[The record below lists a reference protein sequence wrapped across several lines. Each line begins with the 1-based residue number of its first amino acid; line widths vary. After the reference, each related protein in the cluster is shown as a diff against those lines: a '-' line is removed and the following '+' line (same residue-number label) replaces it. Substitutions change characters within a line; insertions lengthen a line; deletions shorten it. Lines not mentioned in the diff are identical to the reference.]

1 METLGVRLRRL
12 REARGMAIVDLART
26 VGASEGSIRQ
36 METGNVKSPGLLLGI
51 RLADALGVD
60 PHFLAFGEDPVK
72 TRLDEVER
80 RLAVVE
86 RRLCEMARRR

>member
-1 METLGVRLRRL
+1 METLGGRLRRL
-12 REARGMAIVDLART
+12 RDARGMAIADLART

-60 PHFLAFGEDPVK
+60 PRYLAFGEDPVR

-86 RRLCEMARRR
+86 RRLGEMARRR